1 MNRLVTM
8 TGVTVVMLACPSP
21 VEPPGCDGGGCVT
34 TDAGAMDCSAGSFR
48 NAAGQCQPAGWTS
61 CGDGFTADPTGWT
74 CRAVV
79 ETCDAGAFSFP
90 GRGCEE
96 IGWRA
101 CPIGFDARGAS
112 CEPVLPAAPCPGAT
126 RAALGSAACVP
137 VGDCTLAFPPSAATF
152 FVDASGPVDA
162 THFRTLGAALAAAPN
177 DATVAVSPG
186 RYVESLAPT
195 KPVKLIGRCAA
206 QVTLVAADQNPAL
219 TLVNGVRVELEGV
232 TISGSILAARLES
245 GASLTARHVVLDGN
259 ERSGVQAVDRTTR
272 VVLDDVVVRGTRPDP
287 ATGTFGQ
294 GVAIGTG
301 ATAQLTDV
309 ELRGN
314 GETGLF
320 VNQAGAQVTLTR
332 VVIADTKVRASTGR
346 LGWGVAVQSGGA
358 LTATQ
363 VVIDESRGV
372 GLLVAQGGSSA
383 TLSDVFIRNVAS
395 STDNS
400 GERFGFGASAQQG
413 SLTWRGGGVEDV
425 QGGLIDVQGGAGVAT
440 LERLT
445 LRRTRPGPAP
455 RFGVDVRTF
464 ATASLTNVL
473 LEDVASSGVLAL
485 ERTTVNLDRVAVDG
499 VEGVGVRAQ
508 GGRVN
513 GTAVAV
519 RGHTGAGALASFQG
533 SVTLEKCSL
542 GHARGVGGDAGSN
555 ELGLGAS
562 ASQDGGLSL
571 DACVLEDNV
580 TAGVY
585 VRDPGSTALIT
596 RTEVSGTRLDGNGE
610 FGQGLIVE
618 KGAKVTVEDSSFLE
632 NHTAGLQVADPRSA
646 LTAARVTVLGTR
658 PLASGQRGRGANV
671 AFDARATLVS
681 SAFVDNQQVGL
692 FAFQARLD
700 VSDTVVTGT
709 RSDPDGRYGNGLEA
723 LTAAL
728 IVFTRGAVSRSAGI
742 AAVFAEGAGVLDGA
756 RLANNPVA
764 IHAQDGSTLLEV
776 QSAPAQPGPR
786 DVVVTS
792 ATVFE
797 ANQAKTSSETL
808 SVPPP

>member
-1 MNRLVTM
+1 MNRLLAVA
-8 TGVTVVMLACPSP
+8 GVALAAFACPTP
-21 VEPPGCDGGGCVT
+21 VEPSACDGGACLT
-34 TDAGAMDCSAGSFR
+34 TDGGAMDCAAGSFK

-61 CGDGFTADPTGWT
+61 CGDGFTTDSTGWT
-74 CRAVV
+74 CRAVL

-90 GRGCEE
+90 GRGCESP
-96 IGWRA
+96 GWRT
-101 CPIGFDARGAS
+101 CPAGFSVAGTS
-112 CEPVLPAAPCPGAT
+112 CAPVLPAAPCAGAT
-126 RAALGSAACVP
+126 RAALGSPSCVT
-137 VGDCTLAFPPSAATF
+137 VGDCAAPFPPTSATF
-152 FVDASGPVDA
+152 FVDLDGGVDA
-162 THFRTLGAALAAAPN
+162 THFRTIGGALTAAPA
-177 DATVAVSPG
+177 DATIAISSG
-186 RYVESLAPT
+186 RYVETLSPT
-195 KPVKLIGRCAA
+195 KPVKLVGRCAA
-206 QVTLVAADQNPAL
+206 QVTLVAADQNPAM

-232 TISGSILAARLES
+232 TIGGSILGARLES
-245 GASLTARHVVLDGN
+245 GASLTARHVVLEGN
-259 ERSGVQAVDRTTR
+259 ERSGIQAIDRMTR
-272 VVLDDVVVRGTRPDP
+272 LVLDDVVVRGTRPDP

-320 VNQAGAQVTLTR
+320 VNQAGAQATLTR

-372 GLLVAQGGSSA
+372 GLLVAQAGSSA

-395 STDNS
+395 STDNA

-413 SLTWRGGGVEDV
+413 SLTWRGGGVQDV
-425 QGGLIDVQGGAGVAT
+425 EGGLIDVQGGAGVAT

-445 LRRTRPGPAP
+445 LRRTRAGLAP
-455 RFGVDVRTF
+455 RFGVETRTF

-485 ERTTVNLDRVAVDG
+485 ERSSVSLDGVAVDG

-508 GGRVN
+508 GGRVS

-533 SVTLEKCSL
+533 TVTLEKCSL
-542 GHARGVGGDAGSN
+542 GEARGLGGGDAGSN
-555 ELGLGAS
+555 DLGLGAS

-571 DACVLEDNV
+571 DACVLRDNV
-580 TAGVY
+580 TAGIY
-585 VRDPGSTALIT
+585 VRDQGSTAIIT
-596 RTEVSGTRLDGNGE
+596 RTEVSDTRLDANGE

-618 KGAKVTVEDSSFLE
+618 KGAKVTVEDAAFLR
-632 NHTAGLQVADPRSA
+632 NHTAGLQVADPRSS
-646 LTAARVTVLGTR
+646 LTATHVSVVGTL

-671 AFDARATLVS
+671 AFDATATLS
-681 SAFVDNQQVGL
+681 ASAFVDNQQVGL
-692 FAFQARLD
+692 FAFQSRLD

-709 RSDPDGRYGNGLEA
+709 RTDPDGRYGNGIEA

-728 IVFTRGAVSRSAGI
+728 ISFTRGAISRSAGI
-742 AAVFAEGAGVLDGA
+742 ASVFAEGAGLLDGP

-764 IHAQDGSTLLEV
+764 IHAQDGSTLREV
-776 QSAPAQPGPR
+776 TAPAQPGPR

-797 ANQAKTSSETL
+797 ANQTKTSSETL